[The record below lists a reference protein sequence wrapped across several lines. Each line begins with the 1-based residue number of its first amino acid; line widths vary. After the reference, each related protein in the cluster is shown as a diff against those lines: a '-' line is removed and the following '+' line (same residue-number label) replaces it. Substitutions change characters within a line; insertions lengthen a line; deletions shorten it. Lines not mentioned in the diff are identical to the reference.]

1 MTPASARLYA
11 SDRITTDIVS
21 AALRLWCALNVS
33 RCRFAVCAAVA
44 AASPARWLASRPRR
58 ARGGSGDERV
68 HPYASSPPGP
78 PATTTIEPP
87 SCPRM
92 PSPATILEASLQRV
106 RVQWAAVQRH
116 GSRAALA
123 AADAC
128 DHGDWPR
135 ALRLVEEALRKKGA
149 QADRANAECV
159 MELRSAL
166 VVAKALSGAASEALH
181 LADQCLGES
190 MRDGANGSGGGGVMN
205 VSSLSNLACFYWA
218 IAPSQAWESGRWVG
232 GDGASALARA
242 AEQVFGASASTG
254 WNEVLRL
261 YVVALLSG
269 GYAQAVRMATRLS
282 RMLAASEMGEQ
293 AAALALS
300 YQAVAH
306 FLSSPG
312 LLTHRARWEHDP
324 SPAGDVMADAGAFP
338 EWRRRLMTRLCA
350 AALASLSQAAVCSQ
364 SSTTTATLLQPDL
377 WHFVLR
383 VHAAV
388 GECSA
393 PLVWLGD
400 DDDVEEGSEGASR
413 DHKTTTAT
421 TTTIQSAV
429 RSLLRL
435 PWEREALLAE
445 WRYRRGKGTP
455 ATDAAYALRRQAAA
469 TGYVQL
475 LRGILG
481 DAQLRH
487 ADDWVYWQRALELC
501 DRESAADA
509 HTLSELLCRAI
520 SANAARA
527 RLTHRGRAGAGEPF
541 AEQLLEYFVRYGDRS
556 CCRYELLPGVRA
568 LCASNTGAEAA
579 ARWFQRCDALLPSLT
594 PAHHCT
600 RWWLQYWA
608 GCDELAA
615 NAAADAAAASARSC
629 IDSLADAIGRVGRW
643 SARGSQPSPPAS
655 TEVTAADDL
664 LLLYA
669 LWVARSAPRATP
681 ANLIPAVAVLRAALR
696 GSPHHPPLRL
706 ASIGLYNALNAP
718 SLARREFDALDCK
731 YLQWDTL
738 GYLLGDAMDMLPGVN
753 GTRMGIAGG
762 AGGGGQSARRG
773 TRRAASPIASSAG
786 SPCVWQCVEALA
798 IDNVLE
804 VPPFIVSALRSGTL
818 DTAVDL
824 VLLHRRVAASV
835 RVQEARVQRALE
847 AAVHAGRTDPQS
859 WCRAGRAGDRRQ
871 KVASASDIETL
882 NGLAGRMRTAVN
894 VSEKAEE
901 EEEEALVD
909 NSDWRVLRFLFR
921 CRCEP
926 STSLGED
933 GRHGADDE
941 HVCACRVPSAP
952 HFVDGMQR
960 RWIRLRQLLLAGA
973 RGQFADQAAL
983 ASAYVALGEA
993 DATEA
998 GAGDWAAAAAAPLDY
1013 GQRREA
1019 LAECVHQVEACV
1031 QALLASAEEAEGN
1044 TPASPLQRLIGE
1056 EGDTAQWTDRQ
1067 RYEEMRRLFWVT
1079 LAQVTRVHWTA
1090 TAGEKLRGEGRGA
1103 RGVSRKTPLPE
1114 WAQQLTQRA
1123 QRLCAET
1130 AHHHHHHH
1138 HHQQQQQHLSDA
1150 SYLPRLRPLQGSV
1163 WPTEADMR
1171 GEVRQVLA
1179 DLHAARPTTHTL
1191 LQQYQQAIHGWCHW
1205 CAAAAA
1211 AASE

>member
-1 MTPASARLYA
+1 MPL
-11 SDRITTDIVS
+11 
-21 AALRLWCALNVS
+21 
-33 RCRFAVCAAVA
+33 
-44 AASPARWLASRPRR
+44 
-58 ARGGSGDERV
+58 
-68 HPYASSPPGP
+68 
-78 PATTTIEPP
+78 PATL
-87 SCPRM
+87 
-92 PSPATILEASLQRV
+92 LEASLQRV

-116 GSRAALA
+116 GSRAALS

-128 DHGDWPR
+128 DRGDWPR
-135 ALRLVEEALRKKGA
+135 ALRLIEEALRKESA
-149 QADRANAECV
+149 LADRANAECV

-190 MRDGANGSGGGGVMN
+190 MRDSASGSGVGVMN
-205 VSSLSNLACFYWA
+205 VSSLSNLSCFYWA
-218 IAPSQAWESGRWVG
+218 IAPSQAWESGRWIG
-232 GDGASALARA
+232 GDGVSALARA
-242 AEQVFGASASTG
+242 AEEVFGASASTTG

-269 GYAQAVRMATRLS
+269 GHAQAVRMATRLS

-312 LLTHRARWEHDP
+312 LLTHHARWEDDP
-324 SPAGDVMADAGAFP
+324 SLAGNVIADAGAFP

-350 AALASLSQAAVCSQ
+350 AALASLSQAAVCSP
-364 SSTTTATLLQPDL
+364 SSTTAATLLQPDL

-383 VHAAV
+383 LHAAA

-400 DDDVEEGSEGASR
+400 DGEEGSEGASR
-413 DHKTTTAT
+413 DGKA

-445 WRYRRGKGTP
+445 WRYRRWKGTP
-455 ATDAAYALRRQAAA
+455 ATHAAYALRRQAAA
-469 TGYVQL
+469 IAYLQL
-475 LRGILG
+475 LRGILE

-487 ADDWVYWQRALELC
+487 VDDWVYWQRALELC
-501 DRESAADA
+501 GRESAADA
-509 HTLSELLCRAI
+509 RTLSELLCRAT

-527 RLTHRGRAGAGEPF
+527 RLTCSGRAGAGEPF
-541 AEQLLEYFVRYGDRS
+541 AEQLLEYFVRYGDRP

-568 LCASNTGAEAA
+568 LCASNTGGEAA

-608 GCDELAA
+608 WCDELG
-615 NAAADAAAASARSC
+615 ADAAASTRSC
-629 IDSLADAIGRVGRW
+629 IDSLADAIGQVGRW
-643 SARGSQPSPPAS
+643 SAQGPQPSPPVS

-669 LWVARSAPRATP
+669 LWVARSAPQATP
-681 ANLIPAVAVLRAALR
+681 AHLLSAVVVLRAALR
-696 GSPHHPPLRL
+696 GSPHHTPLRL

-718 SLARREFDALDCK
+718 CLARREFDALDCK

-738 GYLLGDAMDMLPGVN
+738 GYLLGDAVDMLPGVD
-753 GTRMGIAGG
+753 GTKMGVASG
-762 AGGGGQSARRG
+762 AGGGGKSARCG
-773 TRRAASPIASSAG
+773 TRRAVSPTISSPE

-804 VPPFIVSALRSGTL
+804 VPPYIVSALRSGTL

-847 AAVHAGRTDPQS
+847 AAMRAGRADPRS
-859 WCRAGRAGDRRQ
+859 WCRAGRAGNRRQ
-871 KVASASDIETL
+871 KVASASDPETL
-882 NGLAGRMRTAVN
+882 NGLAGRLSTAVS
-894 VSEKAEE
+894 VSEETPM
-901 EEEEALVD
+901 VD
-909 NSDWRVLRFLFR
+909 NSDWRVLRFLFG

-933 GRHGADDE
+933 GRHGADE
-941 HVCACRVPSAP
+941 GHVCACRVPSAP

-973 RGQFADQAAL
+973 RGQFADQTAL
-983 ASAYVALGEA
+983 ASAYAALGEA
-993 DATEA
+993 DAIDA
-998 GAGDWAAAAAAPLDY
+998 AAGDWAAAAAAAAAATAPLDY

-1019 LAECVHQVEACV
+1019 LVECVHQVEACV
-1031 QALLASAEEAEGN
+1031 QALVASAEEPDGD

-1056 EGDTAQWTDRQ
+1056 ESDTAPWTDRQ
-1067 RYEEMRRLFWVT
+1067 RYVEMRRLFWVT
-1079 LAQVTRVHWTA
+1079 LAQVIRVRWTA
-1090 TAGEKLRGEGRGA
+1090 TAGDSLPGEGRGA

-1123 QRLCAET
+1123 KRLCTEA
-1130 AHHHHHHH
+1130 AHQQ
-1138 HHQQQQQHLSDA
+1138 QQQQQHLSDA
-1150 SYLPRLRPLQGSV
+1150 SYLLRLRPLQGSV

-1171 GEVRQVLA
+1171 GEVRQVLT
-1179 DLHAARPTTHTL
+1179 DLHAARSTTHTL
-1191 LQQYQQAIHGWCHW
+1191 LQQYQQAIQGWCQW
-1205 CAAAAA
+1205 CAAAAV